1 MHTHS
6 NHIRYDHH
14 RKQHLGKRNFFK
26 IQRGECKFII
36 IIVIMSER
44 KREKSVSNSPLQ
56 EKKKKKKKK
65 NKKQEVTPV

>member
-1 MHTHS
+1 
-6 NHIRYDHH
+6 
-14 RKQHLGKRNFFK
+14 
-26 IQRGECKFII
+26 
-36 IIVIMSER
+36 MSER